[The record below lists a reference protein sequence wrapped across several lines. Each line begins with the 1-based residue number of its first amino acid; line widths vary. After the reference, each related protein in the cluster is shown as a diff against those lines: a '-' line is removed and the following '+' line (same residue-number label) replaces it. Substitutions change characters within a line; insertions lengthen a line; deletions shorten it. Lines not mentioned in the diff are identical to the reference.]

1 MTSLAARAEH
11 VWQRRHTPEARQ
23 LIKYTMVS
31 VISTVAS
38 FGVLAIVYGLHIIK
52 GEIEATVFANVVAT
66 VPSYFLNRMWVWG
79 KGGRSHVMKEIVPF
93 WVMSAIGIAVSI
105 GGAAVARHI
114 GTTHHLSH
122 LQETGVL
129 LLANL
134 ISFGLFCS
142 STCTRSRTSTSWWK
156 RSESHSRPRGAFGS
170 RRGLMATRAVRPAS
184 VPEVVELQRYPEV
197 LGLAGRD
204 HRLKV
209 VALLRA
215 HPQLVA
221 LGL

>member
-11 VWQRRHTPEARQ
+11 VWQRRHTPEAKQ

-93 WVMSAIGIAVSI
+93 WVMSAIGITVSI

-122 LQETGVL
+122 LQETAVL

-134 ISFGLFCS
+134 ISFGLFWVLKYMLYN
-142 STCTRSRTSTSWWK
+142 RLFHVHPV
-156 RSESHSRPRGAFGS
+156 ED
-170 RRGLMATRAVRPAS
+170 LDELVEAV
-184 VPEVVELQRYPEV
+184 
-197 LGLAGRD
+197 
-204 HRLKV
+204 
-209 VALLRA
+209 
-215 HPQLVA
+215 
-221 LGL
+221 

>member
-1 MTSLAARAEH
+1 MSGLAVRVEH
-11 VWQRRHTPEARQ
+11 VWQKRHTPEGRQ

-66 VPSYFLNRMWVWG
+66 IPSYFLNRMWVWG

-93 WVMSAIGIAVSI
+93 WVMSALGIAVSI

-114 GTTHHLSH
+114 GKEHHLSH
-122 LQETGVL
+122 PQQTAVL

-134 ISFGLFCS
+134 VSFGLFWVAKYMLYN
-142 STCTRSRTSTSWWK
+142 RLF
-156 RSESHSRPRGAFGS
+156 HVHP
-170 RRGLMATRAVRPAS
+170 
-184 VPEVVELQRYPEV
+184 VEELDE
-197 LGLAGRD
+197 
-204 HRLKV
+204 
-209 VALLRA
+209 
-215 HPQLVA
+215 LVEA
-221 LGL
+221 I

>member
-1 MTSLAARAEH
+1 MTSLTVRAEH
-11 VWQRRHTPEARQ
+11 VWQRRHTPEAKQ

-114 GTTHHLSH
+114 GKTHHLTH
-122 LQETGVL
+122 IQETAVL

-134 ISFGLFCS
+134 ISFGLFWVLKYMLYN
-142 STCTRSRTSTSWWK
+142 RLF
-156 RSESHSRPRGAFGS
+156 HVHP
-170 RRGLMATRAVRPAS
+170 
-184 VPEVVELQRYPEV
+184 VEELDE
-197 LGLAGRD
+197 
-204 HRLKV
+204 
-209 VALLRA
+209 
-215 HPQLVA
+215 LVEA
-221 LGL
+221 A

>member
-1 MTSLAARAEH
+1 MTSLAVRAEH
-11 VWQRRHTPEARQ
+11 VWQRRHTPQARQ

-38 FGVLAIVYGLHIIK
+38 FGVLGIVYGFHIIK

-93 WVMSAIGIAVSI
+93 WVMSAIGITVSI

-134 ISFGLFCS
+134 ISFGLFWVLKYMLYN
-142 STCTRSRTSTSWWK
+142 RLF
-156 RSESHSRPRGAFGS
+156 HVHP
-170 RRGLMATRAVRPAS
+170 
-184 VPEVVELQRYPEV
+184 VEELDE
-197 LGLAGRD
+197 
-204 HRLKV
+204 
-209 VALLRA
+209 
-215 HPQLVA
+215 LVEA
-221 LGL
+221 A

>member
-11 VWQRRHTPEARQ
+11 VWQRRHTPEAKQ

-38 FGVLAIVYGLHIIK
+38 FGVLAIVYGGHIIK

-66 VPSYFLNRMWVWG
+66 IPSYFLNRMWVWG

-93 WVMSAIGIAVSI
+93 WVMSAIGITVSI

-122 LQETGVL
+122 PQETGVL

-134 ISFGLFCS
+134 ISFGLFWVLKYMLYN
-142 STCTRSRTSTSWWK
+142 RLFHVHPV
-156 RSESHSRPRGAFGS
+156 EE
-170 RRGLMATRAVRPAS
+170 LDELVEAV
-184 VPEVVELQRYPEV
+184 
-197 LGLAGRD
+197 
-204 HRLKV
+204 
-209 VALLRA
+209 
-215 HPQLVA
+215 
-221 LGL
+221 